1 MRTKKNN
8 KNRLS
13 GGSYSDKSRVTRS
26 CSKYSSRPLRG
37 NISKCRCDTT
47 GDEFS
52 YDNRFFECTETG
64 FSLIDTSQVN
74 QRFVKLI
81 NKITEFEE
89 TYNQY
94 ETREQYIKEVRNFI
108 NKEYSSL
115 GLDVETKTFLID
127 YILDDFKY
135 QRRFKGEVGARNTEI
150 LIRNLD
156 KIKRKILKRKESKAS
171 FTLVNLKEELKEII
185 RTLDNHI
192 SQVNRLLKD
201 DELNRQIKGD
211 PFSYTDT
218 KTDLLDVF
226 KKIKSGE
233 ITLSKQDL
241 NEKINDAFKVVVK
254 DVLAILEKFTDSNQ
268 LKTSVK
274 IKLDRDFGDNS
285 ESKKRFYFKYNSSRD
300 SLKRFSIKFI
310 KTVIDSEGVDNL
322 KKFVNKGKLIE
333 FLKLLVK
340 YDSNFKD
347 GAEKGI
353 DKYFEAFSLTSIVE
367 KVQQYTTIENFL
379 TREKSAIQS
388 SAGLQFSDSGFNS
401 GKSSEVSSNADA
413 DKIVSKLKEI
423 LKNINRDDASKL
435 SNLVKKEG
443 GNKRFVQYNKISM
456 NSNSLRNYLN
466 NFLSSIHSDADRLG
480 RRLGKLKVMNF

>member
-37 NISKCRCDTT
+37 NISKCRCETT

-64 FSLIDTSQVN
+64 FSLIDSSQVN

-81 NKITEFEE
+81 NKITEFDD
-89 TYNQY
+89 TYGQY
-94 ETREQYIKEVRNFI
+94 ESRDQYSKEVKNFI
-108 NKEYSSL
+108 NKEYSAL
-115 GLDVETKTFLID
+115 GIDVETKKFLID

-135 QRRFKGEVGARNTEI
+135 QRRFKGEVGTRNTEI

-185 RTLDNHI
+185 RTLENHV

-211 PFSYTDT
+211 PFSYTAT
-218 KTDLLDVF
+218 KTDLAEVF
-226 KKIKSGE
+226 SKIKSGE
-233 ITLSKQDL
+233 LTLSKQDL
-241 NEKINDAFKVVVK
+241 NEKINDAFKIVIK
-254 DVLAILEKFTDSNQ
+254 DIINILEKYTDSNQ
-268 LKTSVK
+268 LKTAVK

-285 ESKKRFYFKYNSSRD
+285 ESKKRFYFKYNSSSD

-310 KTVIDSEGVDNL
+310 KTVIDSEGVDSL
-322 KKFVNKGKLIE
+322 KKFVNKSKLIE
-333 FLKLLVK
+333 FIKLLVK

-347 GAEKGI
+347 GAEKGVE
-353 DKYFEAFSLTSIVE
+353 KYFEGYSLTSIVE
-367 KVQQYTTIENFL
+367 KIQQYTTVENFL

-388 SAGLQFSDSGFNS
+388 SAGLQFSDEGFNS
-401 GKSSEVSSNADA
+401 SKSSEGTSNADA
-413 DKIVSKLKEI
+413 DRIVSKLVNI
-423 LKNINRDDASKL
+423 LKNISRDDASKL
-435 SNLVKKEG
+435 SNLVKKQG
-443 GNKRFVQYNKISM
+443 GNKRFVQN
-456 NSNSLRNYLN
+456 NRLTRDNTSLRKYLK
-466 NFLSSIHSDADRLG
+466 NFLSSIHNDRDRLN
-480 RRLGKLKVMNF
+480 RRLSSLGKMNL

>member
-64 FSLIDTSQVN
+64 FSLIDSSQVN

-81 NKITEFEE
+81 NKITEFDD
-89 TYNQY
+89 TYGQY
-94 ETREQYIKEVRNFI
+94 ESREQYSKEVKNFI
-108 NKEYSSL
+108 NKEYSAL
-115 GLDVETKTFLID
+115 GIDVETKKFLID

-135 QRRFKGEVGARNTEI
+135 QRRFRGEVGARNTEI

-156 KIKRKILKRKESKAS
+156 KIKRKILKRKDSKAS

-185 RTLDNHI
+185 RTLENHV

-211 PFSYTDT
+211 PFSYTAT
-218 KTDLLDVF
+218 KTDLAEVF
-226 KKIKSGE
+226 SKIKSGE
-233 ITLSKQDL
+233 LTLSKQDL

-254 DVLAILEKFTDSNQ
+254 EVIAILEKYTDSNQ
-268 LKTSVK
+268 LKTAVK

-285 ESKKRFYFKYNSSRD
+285 ESKKRFYFKYNSSSD
-300 SLKRFSIKFI
+300 TLKRFSIKFI

-322 KKFVNKGKLIE
+322 KKFVNKNKLIE
-333 FLKLLVK
+333 FIKLLVK

-347 GAEKGI
+347 GSEKGI
-353 DKYFEAFSLTSIVE
+353 DKYFETFSLTSIVE
-367 KVQQYTTIENFL
+367 KIQQYTTLENFL
-379 TREKSAIQS
+379 NREKSAIQS

-401 GKSSEVSSNADA
+401 DKSSEGSNNANA
-413 DKIVSKLKEI
+413 DKIVSKLIGI
-423 LKNINRDDASKL
+423 LKNISRDDASKL

-443 GNKRFVQYNKISM
+443 GNKRFVQYNRITIS
-456 NSNSLRNYLN
+456 NDSLRKYLK
-466 NFLSSIHSDADRLG
+466 NFLSSIHNDSERLN
-480 RRLGKLKVMNF
+480 RRLTSLKRTNF

>member
-64 FSLIDTSQVN
+64 FSLIDSSQVN

-81 NKITEFEE
+81 NKITEFDD
-89 TYNQY
+89 TYGQY
-94 ETREQYIKEVRNFI
+94 ESREQYSKEVKNFI
-108 NKEYSSL
+108 NKEYSAL
-115 GLDVETKTFLID
+115 GIDVETKKFLID

-135 QRRFKGEVGARNTEI
+135 QRRFRGEVGARNTEI

-156 KIKRKILKRKESKAS
+156 KIKRKILKRKDSKAS

-185 RTLDNHI
+185 RTLENHV

-211 PFSYTDT
+211 PFSYTAT
-218 KTDLLDVF
+218 KTDLAEVF
-226 KKIKSGE
+226 SKIKSGE
-233 ITLSKQDL
+233 LTLSKQDL

-254 DVLAILEKFTDSNQ
+254 EVIAILEKYTDSNQ
-268 LKTSVK
+268 LKTAVK

-285 ESKKRFYFKYNSSRD
+285 ESKKRFYFKYNSSSD
-300 SLKRFSIKFI
+300 TLKRFSIKFI

-322 KKFVNKGKLIE
+322 KKFVNKNKLIE
-333 FLKLLVK
+333 FIKLLVK

-347 GAEKGI
+347 GSEKGI
-353 DKYFEAFSLTSIVE
+353 DKYFETFSLTSIVE
-367 KVQQYTTIENFL
+367 KIQQYTTLENFL
-379 TREKSAIQS
+379 NREKSAIQS

-401 GKSSEVSSNADA
+401 DKSSEGSNNANA
-413 DKIVSKLKEI
+413 DKIVSKLIGI
-423 LKNINRDDASKL
+423 LKNISRDDASKL

-443 GNKRFVQYNKISM
+443 GNKRFVQYNRITIS
-456 NSNSLRNYLN
+456 NDSLRKYLK
-466 NFLSSIHSDADRLG
+466 NFLSSIHNDSERLN
-480 RRLGKLKVMNF
+480 RRLASLKRTNF